1 LLEVTRAVNI
11 MAVVSPKV
19 LYGPVESLRNYG
31 FEELCRKWEIKDS
44 AQAMKFLEALS
55 WLIQPAILTSF
66 WQEKAN
72 NAGVDKY
79 LLWIWTVASDF
90 TGLPD
95 AERALQHADDNLDNY
110 YLLHVMRKYC
120 CTEANKSMDELAT
133 ECHNDFMLYQQVT
146 YAVLA
151 SQMQA
156 RTASLATVDDM
167 RERH

>member
-1 LLEVTRAVNI
+1 MTRAVNI

-55 WLIQPAILTSF
+55 WLIEPVILTRF
-66 WQEKAN
+66 WQEKAS

-110 YLLHVMRKYC
+110 YLLQVMRQYC
-120 CTEANKSMDELAT
+120 CTEANKSMHELVT
-133 ECHNDFMLYQQVT
+133 ECHNVFMRYQQVNSD
-146 YAVLA
+146 VIA
-151 SQMQA
+151 SMLQA
-156 RTASLATVDDM
+156 GTASLVATVDDM